1 MTPLLVAELAAIG
14 AVAGVVGSLVGLGG
28 AFIVI
33 PVLRLLFGLPP
44 AETSAVSLFMV
55 FANSLSG
62 SIGYLRNGRADVR
75 LALVVAATGIPTSI
89 LGAYLVGKVTFAG
102 FDYLY
107 GAFLTYFFIDV
118 MRRRNRPP
126 STAPVRAPDAKE
138 RTLVDIDGVRYTY
151 TTSVVLSLFCGLLF
165 GLVSSFFGVGG
176 GLVFVIFFIAL
187 LRMPTAIVTATS
199 TLTIVLTSPAGVL
212 WHVAQGAIDWSYA
225 VPLAAGGLVGGQ
237 FGPRLARR
245 MSSPQILT
253 VLAYT
258 VLLAAAS
265 LVLKHI
271 LGF

>member
-1 MTPLLVAELAAIG
+1 LNPLLVAELAAIG

-33 PVLRLLFGLPP
+33 PVLRLVFGLPP
-44 AETSAVSLFMV
+44 AETSAVSLVMV

-62 SIGYLRNGRADVR
+62 STGYLRNGRADWR
-75 LALVVAATGIPTSI
+75 LALVVAATGIPTSV

-107 GAFLTYFFIDV
+107 SAMLAFFFVDL

-126 STAPVRAPDAKE
+126 GGDPIRVFDTKE

-151 TTSVVLSLFCGLLF
+151 ATSVVLSLACGL
-165 GLVSSFFGVGG
+165 VVGVIF
-176 GLVFVIFFIAL
+176 VFFFIAL
-187 LRMPTAIVTATS
+187 MRMPTPIVTATS
-199 TLTIVLTSPAGVL
+199 TVAIVLTSPAGVL
-212 WHVAQGAIDWSYA
+212 WHIAQGAVNWSFA

-237 FGPRLARR
+237 FGPLLARR
-245 MSSPQILT
+245 MTSPQLLT
-253 VLAYT
+253 VLAYAL
-258 VLLAAAS
+258 LLAAAT
-265 LVLKHI
+265 LVLKHV

>member
-14 AVAGVVGSLVGLGG
+14 VVAGVIGSLVGLGG

-33 PVLRLLFGLPP
+33 PVLRLIFGLPP
-44 AETSAVSLFMV
+44 AETSAVSLVMV

-62 SIGYLRNGRADVR
+62 SIGYLRNGRADWR
-75 LALVVAATGIPTSI
+75 LALVVAATGIPASV

-107 GAFLTYFFIDV
+107 SALLGLFFIDI

-126 STAPVRAPDAKE
+126 GGTPIRVPDAKE

-151 TTSVVLSLFCGLLF
+151 VTSVVLSLACGLVV

-176 GLVFVIFFIAL
+176 GVIFVFFFIAL
-187 LRMPTAIVTATS
+187 MRMPTAVVTATS
-199 TLTIVLTSPAGVL
+199 TVAIVLTSPSGVL
-212 WHVAQGAIDWSYA
+212 WHIAQGAVDWSFA

-245 MSSPQILT
+245 MTSPQLLT
-253 VLAYT
+253 VLAYA
-258 VLLAAAS
+258 LLFGAGT
-265 LVLKHI
+265 LVLKHV
-271 LGF
+271 LRF